1 MSIRFTADEES
12 RLEALAARTGRSKSF
27 YVREAVQAH
36 LAELEDAYWAD
47 AAVRDWERMGKPS
60 RPAEELWD
68 ELRL

>member
-1 MSIRFTADEES
+1 MPMSIRFAADEES

-47 AAVRDWERMGKPS
+47 TAVRDWERGE
-60 RPAEELWD
+60 AEQAGGGALG
-68 ELRL
+68 